1 MRFRSPLARAG
12 FVLAVFAGICFCVGP
27 FVLQAITSLTPDRD
41 IAHPGL
47 PSTFTLDHYASALH
61 GRSFTH
67 VVQNSMFV
75 ASIVTIV
82 SLAMAAPAAFAI
94 AKLRI
99 RGKRALLAAT
109 LAISMFPPIATVSP
123 LYLALRKVGLLDSL
137 LGLTIPYTTFALPLA
152 LWILTGFFQDIP
164 NDLYLAARID
174 GCSRLSA
181 FRKVLLPLAMP
192 GIATAAIVTFIFVY
206 NEFLYA
212 LTFLSSPD
220 KRTIPVAISL
230 FAGEHTEPWGDIAA
244 ASILSTLPLVV
255 VAVVFQRPIVKALT
269 AGSVKG

>member
-1 MRFRSPLARAG
+1 MS
-12 FVLAVFAGICFCVGP
+12 FCVGP
-27 FVLQAITSLTPDRD
+27 FVLQATTSLTPDRD
-41 IAHPGL
+41 MARPGL
-47 PSTFTLDHYASALH
+47 PSTLTLAHYTSALA
-61 GRSFTH
+61 GRSFGQ
-67 VVQNSMFV
+67 VVQNSIIV
-75 ASIVTIV
+75 SSIVTVV

-94 AKLRI
+94 AKLRV
-99 RGKRALLAAT
+99 RGKRVLLATT

-123 LYLALRKVGLLDSL
+123 LYLVLRKVGLLDSL

-152 LWILTGFFQDIP
+152 LWLLTGFFQDIP

-174 GCSRLSA
+174 GCSMLSA

-192 GIATAAIVTFIFVY
+192 GIATAAILTFIFAY

-230 FAGEHTEPWGDIAA
+230 FAGEHTEPWGEIAA
-244 ASILSTLPLVV
+244 ASILSTLPLV
-255 VAVVFQRPIVKALT
+255 AVVVTFQRKIVKALT
-269 AGSVKG
+269 AGAIKG

>member
-1 MRFRSPLARAG
+1 M
-12 FVLAVFAGICFCVGP
+12 LAVFAAMSFCVGP
-27 FVLQAITSLTPDRD
+27 FVFQAITSLTPDRD
-41 IAHPGL
+41 IARTGL
-47 PSTFTLDHYASALH
+47 PSTLTLDHYASALA
-61 GRSFTH
+61 GRPFMH
-67 VVQNSMFV
+67 VVQNS
-75 ASIVTIV
+75 IVVSSVVTVV
-82 SLAMAAPAAFAI
+82 SLAIAAPAAFAI
-94 AKLRI
+94 VKLRV
-99 RGKRALLAAT
+99 RGKRLLLAAA

-123 LYLALRKVGLLDSL
+123 LYLALRRAGLLDSL

-164 NDLYLAARID
+164 DDLYLAARID
-174 GCSRLSA
+174 GCSMFSA

-192 GIATAAIVTFIFVY
+192 GIATAAILTFIFAY

-244 ASILSTLPLVV
+244 ASIISTLPLVV
-255 VAVVFQRPIVKALT
+255 VAVTFQRKIVRALT
-269 AGSVKG
+269 AGAVKG